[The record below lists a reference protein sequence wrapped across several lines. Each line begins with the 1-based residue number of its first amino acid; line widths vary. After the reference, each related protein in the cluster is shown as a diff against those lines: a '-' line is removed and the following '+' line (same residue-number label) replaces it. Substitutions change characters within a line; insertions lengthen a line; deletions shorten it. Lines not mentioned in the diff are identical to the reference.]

1 MRTKLIINLMEAFPL
16 GSSKKFDYMKV
27 KSSEALA
34 LIKTIHK
41 FVYE

>member
-1 MRTKLIINLMEAFPL
+1 MRTKLIINLMEASLL
-16 GSSKKFDYMKV
+16 GSSKTFDYIKV

-34 LIKTIHK
+34 LIKTIHT

>member
-1 MRTKLIINLMEAFPL
+1 MTFRVSN
-16 GSSKKFDYMKV
+16 SSGLHRRKFDYIKV

-34 LIKTIHK
+34 LIKTIHT